1 MPFMTPFLPY
11 ILGALLIAN
20 GIGFGGWWIT
30 AKRFDHYKV
39 EVQAREVETKMA
51 AAEALRKA
59 STLNDAL
66 VAQVVRAERQMLE
79 AERSAN
85 DEIRKLTTG
94 RKCLDGRVVRV
105 LNGSGGGVSA
115 PGGKPV
121 SAHESASSDTDVA
134 VWISGCKRGY
144 DTCRGRLEAIAAFY
158 ESQDQEK

>member
-1 MPFMTPFLPY
+1 MPFLTPFLPY
-11 ILGALLIAN
+11 VLAALLLTNLFSA
-20 GIGFGGWWIT
+20 GGWWINS
-30 AKRFDHYKV
+30 KRFASYKV
-39 EVQAREVETKMA
+39 DVQAREIETKMA

-59 STLNDAL
+59 SVLNDAL
-66 VAQVVRAERQMLE
+66 VAQVVRAERQLLE
-79 AERSAN
+79 TERSAN